1 VGIDSTAGPGTDPVV
16 DIRPY
21 EERDRAGLVDLW
33 RRCGLTRPWNDPD
46 LDIDRKLAVG
56 GDLLLVAHDPA
67 SPIGDVS
74 VGDVAVGDVAVG
86 DESVGDGLVRD
97 ESVGDVVV
105 GSVMVGYDGHRG
117 WINYLAVDPGRRR
130 RGIGERLM
138 AVAEQR
144 VLAVGCPKINLQIR
158 RTNLGAVEFYRS
170 HGFVD
175 DEVTSMGE
183 RLFDD
188 APPSGG

>member
-67 SPIGDVS
+67 SPIGDES
-74 VGDVAVGDVAVG
+74 VGDV
-86 DESVGDGLVRD
+86 
-97 ESVGDVVV
+97 SVGDVVV

-130 RGIGERLM
+130 RGLGERLM
-138 AVAEQR
+138 AVAER
-144 VLAVGCPKINLQIR
+144 RLRAVGCPKINLQIR
-158 RTNLGAVEFYRS
+158 RTNPGAVEFSRS
-170 HGFVD
+170 LGFEE
-175 DEVTSMGE
+175 DEVTSMGK

>member
-1 VGIDSTAGPGTDPVV
+1 
-16 DIRPY
+16 
-21 EERDRAGLVDLW
+21 
-33 RRCGLTRPWNDPD
+33 
-46 LDIDRKLAVG
+46 
-56 GDLLLVAHDPA
+56 
-67 SPIGDVS
+67 
-74 VGDVAVGDVAVG
+74 
-86 DESVGDGLVRD
+86 LVRD

-117 WINYLAVDPGRRR
+117 CINSLAVDRGRRR

-144 VLAVGCPKINLQIR
+144 LLAVGCPKINLQIR
-158 RTNLGAVEFYRS
+158 RTNPGAVEFYRS
-170 HGFVD
+170 LGFEE
-175 DEVTSMGE
+175 DEVTSMGK

>member
-1 VGIDSTAGPGTDPVV
+1 MGTDSTVGSGADPAV
-16 DIRPY
+16 DIRPF

-46 LDIDRKLAVG
+46 LDIDRKLDAG

-67 SPIGDVS
+67 ARVGDELVGDELVGDVSIGDV
-74 VGDVAVGDVAVG
+74 
-86 DESVGDGLVRD
+86 L
-97 ESVGDVVV
+97 V

-117 WINYLAVDPGRRR
+117 WINYLAVDPSRRR

-144 VLAVGCPKINLQIR
+144 LLAVGCPKINLQIR

-170 HGFVD
+170 LGFVE
-175 DEVTSMGE
+175 DEVTSMGK
-183 RLFDD
+183 RLIDD
-188 APPSGG
+188 APPSAG